1 MDIVDLPKNR
11 AVFESK
17 TAGQVASGKEIG
29 SSKWVDILW
38 GLPEKMNKE
47 NLYNAWLP
55 RVSQYFAITKWEK
68 NLKKDPYICISE
80 SLHCMPETNIALLIS
95 YTPIQNRN

>member
-29 SSKWVDILW
+29 SSK
-38 GLPEKMNKE
+38 
-47 NLYNAWLP
+47 
-55 RVSQYFAITKWEK
+55 
-68 NLKKDPYICISE
+68 
-80 SLHCMPETNIALLIS
+80 
-95 YTPIQNRN
+95 